1 MLWIVYCLLHSL
13 LASTGVKQ
21 KLQQGLKENYKYYR
35 LFYTLFAFV
44 FLVLLILYQIHI
56 PTIELY
62 KPTVAI
68 IVIGLIVGAAG
79 LALMIVCIKKYFIS
93 LSGLLSLVK
102 DSGSSSLMITGIHRY
117 VRHPLYLGTFAA
129 IWGAFL
135 TRPFLSLFIANAIIT
150 LYTLMGIR
158 LEENKLRLEFGESYQ
173 SYQRS
178 VPKLIPALKFKRK
191 G

>member
-1 MLWIVYCLLHSL
+1 MLWMVYCLLHSL

-102 DSGSSSLMITGIHRY
+102 ESSSSSLMITGVHRY

-135 TRPFLSLFIANAIIT
+135 TLPFLSLFIANAIIT
-150 LYTLMGIR
+150 LYTLMGIK
-158 LEENKLRLEFGESYQ
+158 LEENKLRIEFGESYQ
-173 SYQRS
+173 SYQNR
-178 VPKLIPALKFKRK
+178 VPKLIPAFKLKRK
-191 G
+191 D